1 MDERS
6 HPILLSEN
14 ISAYTRFLRAKG
26 PSETTLQQEAAMDIT
41 LKQLQGIFT
50 LRTALQKLPDA
61 PIHRISRT

>member
-1 MDERS
+1 
-6 HPILLSEN
+6 
-14 ISAYTRFLRAKG
+14 
-26 PSETTLQQEAAMDIT
+26 MDIT